1 MFGNVNKGLRQ
12 KKEKLQQL
20 EAWDSLHEKAK
31 EIQKVKK
38 EINEIL
44 IKEEIM
50 WNQRSIAL

>member
-20 EAWDSLHEKAK
+20 EAWDSLHKKAK

-38 EINEIL
+38 EINKIL

-50 WNQRSIAL
+50 WNQRSRAL